1 MMSPVAEVQPV
12 VASASVLHAI
22 AHELRQPLSTIESI
36 AYYLALVLPREDE
49 KIQEQIS
56 RLQKLVEQSNW
67 ILTSGLQL
75 TDLSP
80 GAPEPT
86 DLEELITQTVSSRPA
101 GIDQPLRLE
110 LAGDLPL
117 VRLDPGL
124 ARALIENLLMLFRQL
139 ATDDHPVVLRSSRCT
154 GHGVLLEMETAATGY
169 RSENALVPGA
179 ALSLE
184 GARRIVEAHGG
195 SLESHVDA
203 ASGIRLCVV
212 LP

>member
-1 MMSPVAEVQPV
+1 MSPVAEVQPV

-75 TDLSP
+75 TDPSP
-80 GAPEPT
+80 VAPEPT

-101 GIDQPLRLE
+101 GIDQPLQLE

-139 ATDDHPVVLRSSRCT
+139 ATDDHPVVLRTSGCMGR
-154 GHGVLLEMETAATGY
+154 GVMLEMETAATGY

-179 ALSLE
+179 TLSLD